1 MCNAVHLTCCTCG
14 TNGDVW
20 WRRFVLKVAPTYMH
34 GKHRTAVE
42 RGRSKDVFI
51 VYNYYNNII
60 AYTNYYEIPHAIR
73 FERIIR
79 GVRPLGAHGRGSP
92 GRHLPF
98 WRKLRAHSSVD
109 PRKLYRRWAG
119 GRCGRWPPAAL
130 AVDGGSSAPEI
141 NTCTGG
147 ARGIRSFIFFCPA
160 AACVVMSLL

>member
-1 MCNAVHLTCCTCG
+1 MVTTVCVEGG
-14 TNGDVW
+14 TYTYIHSKHDTAAEMGEDT
-20 WRRFVLKVAPTYMH
+20 RRF
-34 GKHRTAVE
+34 
-42 RGRSKDVFI
+42 
-51 VYNYYNNII
+51 YYLII
-60 AYTNYYEIPHAIR
+60 IIILLPIQNYEIAHAVR

-109 PRKLYRRWAG
+109 PRKLKGWRAG
-119 GRCGRWPPAAL
+119 G
-130 AVDGGSSAPEI
+130 AVGGGGGVGGSSAPEI